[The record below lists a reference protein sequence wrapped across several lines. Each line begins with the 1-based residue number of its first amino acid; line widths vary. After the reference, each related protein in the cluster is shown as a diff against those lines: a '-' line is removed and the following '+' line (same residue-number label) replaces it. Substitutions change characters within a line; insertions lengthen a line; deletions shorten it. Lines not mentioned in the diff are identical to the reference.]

1 MTTSGI
7 GPILYSFFDD
17 YLKLQKGLRPHSVKS
32 YRDAMRLF
40 LQFVSKEL
48 KHKVTQLSLD
58 DFTAVRVCSFLNSL
72 EESRANTI
80 RSRNHR
86 LAALRTFFE
95 YVGRRLPERLGQA
108 QQVAA
113 IPTKRVPPPETFF
126 LERDEIANVF
136 ATLPSDGSLALR
148 DRALLLFLYN
158 TGARVQEVADAC
170 VSNVEFIPQPRVRL
184 HGKGDKWRVCPLWP
198 ETASL
203 LKRLLDEHQNAD
215 GLDRPLFANRCGQAL
230 TRFGIYKI
238 VRRHTEQIVKRR
250 ADGRQRNVSPHL
262 WRHSTAVHL
271 LEAGVEVNVI
281 RGWLGHVSLETTNRY
296 AEITIRTKEAALKY
310 CEPPDSVSHR
320 FPRKPVWRDDA
331 SLLKWLQSL

>member
-1 MTTSGI
+1 
-7 GPILYSFFDD
+7 LHSFFDD

-32 YRDAMRLF
+32 YSDVMRLF

-48 KHKVTQLSLD
+48 ARKITRLSLD
-58 DFTAVRVCSFLNSL
+58 DLSADRVCSFLNFL
-72 EESRANTI
+72 EESRANGV

-95 YVGRRLPERLGQA
+95 YLGRQLPDRLVQA

-113 IPTKRVPPPETFF
+113 IPTKRVQPPETFF
-126 LERDEIANVF
+126 LERDEVTTVF
-136 ATLPSDGSLALR
+136 AALPSEGCLALR

-158 TGARVQEVADAC
+158 TGARVQEAAELRVA
-170 VSNVEFIPQPRVRL
+170 NVEFVPQPRVHL
-184 HGKGDKWRVCPLWP
+184 HGKGDKWRLCPLWA
-198 ETASL
+198 ETASF
-203 LKRLLDEHQNAD
+203 LKRLLDEQNNAEAS
-215 GLDRPLFANRCGQAL
+215 DRPVFTSRHGRPL

-238 VRRHTEQIVKRR
+238 VRRHARHIVKRR
-250 ADGRQRNVSPHL
+250 SDGRRRNVSPHL

-281 RGWLGHVSLETTNRY
+281 RAWLGHVSLETTNRY
-296 AEITIRTKEAALKY
+296 AEITIRSKEAALKH
-310 CEPPDSVSHR
+310 CEPPCAESEK
-320 FPRKPVWRDDA
+320 FPRKPVWQDDA